1 MNTRHSEGPTGY
13 DDAVFRT
20 LALLVRRLHED
31 RVIEAP
37 DLIRDL
43 HSLAEQLDASTV
55 LERECI
61 AGMEGIAATFERELP
76 KWNEAREV
84 ADLYRGRFDH

>member
-13 DDAVFRT
+13 DEAVFRT
-20 LALLVRRLHED
+20 LALLVRRLHAD

-37 DLIRDL
+37 DLIRDM
-43 HSLAEQLDASTV
+43 HSLAELLDASTAS
-55 LERECI
+55 ERDCI

-76 KWNEAREV
+76 KWAEVRAV
-84 ADLYRGRFDH
+84 ADLYRGQYDH

>member
-1 MNTRHSEGPTGY
+1 MGTTSAAGPSGY

-20 LALLVRRLHED
+20 LALLVRRLHAD

-37 DLIRDL
+37 DLIRDM
-43 HSLAEQLDASTV
+43 HSLAGQLDASTA
-55 LERECI
+55 LERDCI

-76 KWNEAREV
+76 KWAEAREV
-84 ADLYRGRFDH
+84 ADLYRGRSDH

>member
-1 MNTRHSEGPTGY
+1 MEQGLAAPSGY
-13 DDAVFRT
+13 DDALFRT
-20 LALLVRRLHED
+20 LALLVRRLHAD

-37 DLIRDL
+37 DLIRDM
-43 HSLAEQLDASTV
+43 HSLTGQLDASTA

-76 KWNEAREV
+76 KWTEAREV
-84 ADLYRGRFDH
+84 ADLYRGRLDH

>member
-1 MNTRHSEGPTGY
+1 MDTRHAAGPTGY
-13 DDAVFRT
+13 DDAVFRA
-20 LALLVRRLHED
+20 LALLVRRLHAG

-37 DLIRDL
+37 DLIRDM
-43 HSLAEQLDASTV
+43 HSLAGQLDDSAA
-55 LERECI
+55 LERDCI

-84 ADLYRGRFDH
+84 ADLYRGQFGH